1 MSQEI
6 KLGKTGFV
14 RNSYINTIDTT
25 FSQLI
30 PPPPPLEETV
40 SVEEFFDL
48 YNTLFYEIPAEGSIN
63 SHTFLIERSSEY
75 IGFTEENDQNIQVL
89 LDEITSLREELL
101 ETQKELRDTQLNT
114 LSENED
120 VTTGVED
127 EDVEAESDLSSGTQI
142 TAQSVSVGAIS
153 TSGGGSGGGG
163 Y

>member
-1 MSQEI
+1 MSQKI

-25 FSQLI
+25 FSQLT

-48 YNTLFYEIPAEGSIN
+48 YNTLFYEIPAEGSVN

-114 LSENED
+114 LSENDD
-120 VTTGVED
+120 VITGVED
-127 EDVEAESDLSSGTQI
+127 EDVENEADLTAGTKI
-142 TAQSVSVGAIS
+142 TAQSVSVGSVS
-153 TSGGGSGGGG
+153 TSGGGSAGGG

>member
-127 EDVEAESDLSSGTQI
+127 EDVEAESDLSSGPQI
-142 TAQSVSVGAIS
+142 TAQSVSVGSIS
-153 TSGGGSGGGG
+153 TSGGGSAGGG

>member
-1 MSQEI
+1 MSQKI

-14 RNSYINTIDTT
+14 RSSYINTIDTT

-114 LSENED
+114 LSDNND
-120 VTTGVED
+120 IVTGVED
-127 EDVEAESDLSSGTQI
+127 EDVENESDITPGTQF
-142 TAQSVSVGAIS
+142 TAQSVSVGSPSI
-153 TSGGGSGGGG
+153 SGGGSSGGG

>member
-6 KLGKTGFV
+6 KLGKTGFI
-14 RNSYINTIDTT
+14 RSSYTNTIDTT
-25 FSQLI
+25 FTQLV

-48 YNTLFYEIPAEGSIN
+48 YNTLFYEIPAEGSVN
-63 SHTFLIERSSEY
+63 SHTSLIERSSEY
-75 IGFTEENDQNIQVL
+75 IGFTEENEESVQIL

-114 LSENED
+114 LSDNNN
-120 VTTGVED
+120 VATGVED
-127 EDVEAESDLSSGTQI
+127 EDIENESGLSSGTQI
-142 TAQSVSVGAIS
+142 TAQSVSVGSIS
-153 TSGGGSGGGG
+153 TSGGGSSGGG

>member
-101 ETQKELRDTQLNT
+101 DTQKELRATQINT

-120 VTTGVED
+120 VRNEVVSKVRAFIGLDGDLQNNKDD
-127 EDVEAESDLSSGTQI
+127 ETSD
-142 TAQSVSVGAIS
+142 
-153 TSGGGSGGGG
+153 
-163 Y
+163 

>member
-14 RNSYINTIDTT
+14 RSSYINTIDTT

-30 PPPPPLEETV
+30 PPPPPVVEAI
-40 SVEEFFDL
+40 SVEEFFYL
-48 YNTLFYEIPAEGSIN
+48 YNNLFYEIPAEGSVN

-101 ETQKELRDTQLNT
+101 QMKKDNELTQSFKSIKEKYDNPKQKRVVKEKPMIPHSSD
-114 LSENED
+114 
-120 VTTGVED
+120 D
-127 EDVEAESDLSSGTQI
+127 EFMNDEWWNDRIQRS
-142 TAQSVSVGAIS
+142 
-153 TSGGGSGGGG
+153 
-163 Y
+163 

>member
-25 FSQLI
+25 FTQLI
-30 PPPPPLEETV
+30 PPPPPVEETI

-48 YNTLFYEIPAEGSIN
+48 YNTLFYEIPAEGSVN
-63 SHTFLIERSSEY
+63 SHTSLIERSSEY
-75 IGFTEENDQNIQVL
+75 IGFTEENDENIQIL

-101 ETQKELRDTQLNT
+101 QTQKDLRDAQLNT
-114 LSENED
+114 LPENNNVVTGTEDEAIENEAAI
-120 VTTGVED
+120 T
-127 EDVEAESDLSSGTQI
+127 SGTQI
-142 TAQSVSVGAIS
+142 TAQAVSVGSTS
-153 TSGGGSGGGG
+153 TSGGSSGGG